1 MKAKTKTV
9 KKVKVVK
16 PKKEVK
22 AVKKPNKADKWKV
35 FSDETDDEDFD
46 LGCSEPEP
54 TTYRLIVNNGK
65 DILFRSSDGL
75 IYAYKEAHLYCVKVL
90 ENKQWVRGPLL

>member
-35 FSDETDDEDFD
+35 FSDVLDDEDFP
-46 LGCSEPEP
+46 GFEGSEPPRTKEQ
-54 TTYRLIVNNGK
+54 NNLAVIADNGRNL
-65 DILFRSSDGL
+65 LFQCSKTGTIFFYESGYFWRV
-75 IYAYKEAHLYCVKVL
+75 KENLGEKY
-90 ENKQWVRGPLL
+90 